1 MQLYDIRNALG
12 GKRVMGKPG
21 CRTAHQLS
29 NLGVDMGKAVL
40 RFTTVGLLAAAGF
53 MGIGG
58 AAITDVAIPH
68 HGDAVSA
75 SGFADLTTAGAVPAD
90 DQWG

>member
-1 MQLYDIRNALG
+1 
-12 GKRVMGKPG
+12 MGKSG

-29 NLGVDMGKAVL
+29 NLGVGMGKAVL

-58 AAITDVAIPH
+58 AAIADVSVPY
-68 HGDAVSA
+68 HGGAVSA
-75 SGFADLTTAGAVPAD
+75 SGGGHSATTGTVPED